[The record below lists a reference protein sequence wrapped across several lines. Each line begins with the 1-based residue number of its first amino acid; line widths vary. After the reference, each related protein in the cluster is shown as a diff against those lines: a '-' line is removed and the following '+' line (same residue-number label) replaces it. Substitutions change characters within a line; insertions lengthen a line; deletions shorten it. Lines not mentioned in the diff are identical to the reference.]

1 MLLTK
6 WVGLRYRLLHL
17 AHPGILKDTGKVI
30 SLVHLTE
37 RYRLRLTIWCALSL
51 LVLIHPS
58 FVSAVDILRLGYSG
72 PSMGNIPLLMAARR
86 GFFADE
92 GYQFQFI
99 QARSNV
105 SIAAVITGDMPF
117 TSATVSA
124 ASAAGRGVPIK
135 VIGVIVN
142 RPYQYFIV
150 KPGIS
155 SISQLKGKI
164 FAVDSL
170 GASTTYLLAKE
181 MMRQAGLDPDK
192 DVRMIPV
199 GDQVARIVQLK
210 AGTIDGTS
218 MTPPQVVTARNQGF
232 RMLGSV
238 KNVPELPSTGLAT
251 SEKLIRENPEQVR
264 KVLRA
269 VIRGLVF
276 VRENREE
283 TVRLVMEH
291 LKLERTVAEES
302 YELVKDAYSPDGTM
316 SEQGFQLVSELQR
329 DIGPLKSNP
338 ASLMSDFSLLRQVQK
353 QLKAEGILK

>member
-1 MLLTK
+1 M
-6 WVGLRYRLLHL
+6 
-17 AHPGILKDTGKVI
+17 
-30 SLVHLTE
+30 
-37 RYRLRLTIWCALSL
+37 
-51 LVLIHPS
+51 
-58 FVSAVDILRLGYSG
+58 
-72 PSMGNIPLLMAARR
+72 
-86 GFFADE
+86 
-92 GYQFQFI
+92 Q
-99 QARSNV
+99 
-105 SIAAVITGDMPF
+105 F

-124 ASAAGRGVPIK
+124 SSAAGRGVPIK

-150 KPGIS
+150 KPGIG

-192 DVRMIPV
+192 DVRIIPV
-199 GDQVARIVQLK
+199 GDQLARIVQLK

-218 MTPPQVVTARNQGF
+218 MTPPQVIRARNEGL
-232 RMLGSV
+232 RMLGRV

-251 SEKLIRENPEQVR
+251 SEKRIRENPDQVR
-264 KVLRA
+264 NVLRA
-269 VIRGLVF
+269 AIRGLAF

-283 TVRLVMEH
+283 TIRLVMEH
-291 LKLERTVAEES
+291 LKLERAVAEES
-302 YELVKDAYSPDGTM
+302 YDLVKDAYSVDGSM

-329 DIGPLKSNP
+329 DIGPLKSNF
-338 ASLMSDFSLLRQVQK
+338 ASLMSDFSLLHQVQK